1 MSPPFAMLRGVRT
14 LALVT
19 ALLIQLDPALVP
31 RKAAKPALP
40 KIDQHA
46 CPFEGCQ
53 LGRWTARQSVAVYS
67 TWKLNRTRI
76 ATLRK
81 GQVVTAITGI
91 NITFEPFEI
100 LMTAPIAQYNL
111 TPGDRVFGYMN
122 LGEGFFNA
130 WFNGMWLETFD
141 GSSIAPGCTRD
152 CHGTVV
158 KPGRMEWW
166 VQIRFANG
174 REGWTKQ
181 TDHFDGKDAL
191 GD

>member
-1 MSPPFAMLRGVRT
+1 MLPPFPILSGLRT

-19 ALLIQLDPALVP
+19 ALLIQLDPSLVA
-31 RKAAKPALP
+31 RTAAKPALP
-40 KIDQHA
+40 RIDQHA

-53 LGRWTARQSVAVYS
+53 FGRWTARQSLAVYS
-67 TWKLNRTRI
+67 TWKPTRTRI
-76 ATLRK
+76 ATLRT

-100 LMTAPIAQYNL
+100 LVTAPIAQYNL
-111 TPGDRVFGYMN
+111 NPGDHVFGYMN

-152 CHGTVV
+152 CLGTLV

-166 VQIRFANG
+166 VQIKLTSG
-174 REGWTKQ
+174 VEGWTKQ
-181 TDHFDGKDAL
+181 TDRFDGKDAL
-191 GD
+191 AG